1 MFKSC
6 VIFSVLVLPIPI
18 WAQQRR
24 HFTFHYGFSVRN
36 VPSGQKIEV
45 WFPQAHSDEFQQV
58 KVVSVMGDLSI
69 ERTHESKYLNSIF
82 HAVAARTIRNEYNF
96 EVEYDV
102 IRRERIALSRAS
114 MRPNDVMVPVEQA
127 NQYLRP
133 DRLVPVSGKLASI
146 AAKEVGGRTGTL
158 ARARALYDYVFQT
171 MRYDKTGTGWGRG
184 DAEWACDSRRGNC
197 TDFHS
202 VFISMARSQHIPARF
217 EIGFSLPAQKSA
229 AEIAG
234 YHCWADFYDSQ
245 YGWVPVD
252 ISEAWKDPDK
262 RDYFFGAHDSN
273 RVQFSIGRDLV
284 LNPPQAGAPLNYF
297 VYAYVEV
304 NGKQW
309 ENISNHF
316 FFRDVALNNN

>member
-6 VIFSVLVLPIPI
+6 VIFSVLLLPIPI
-18 WAQQRR
+18 WAQQSR

-133 DRLVPVSGKLASI
+133 DRLVPVSGKLPASRQR
-146 AAKEVGGRTGTL
+146 KLGDEL
-158 ARARALYDYVFQT
+158 A
-171 MRYDKTGTGWGRG
+171 
-184 DAEWACDSRRGNC
+184 
-197 TDFHS
+197 
-202 VFISMARSQHIPARF
+202 P
-217 EIGFSLPAQKSA
+217 
-229 AEIAG
+229 
-234 YHCWADFYDSQ
+234 
-245 YGWVPVD
+245 
-252 ISEAWKDPDK
+252 
-262 RDYFFGAHDSN
+262 
-273 RVQFSIGRDLV
+273 
-284 LNPPQAGAPLNYF
+284 
-297 VYAYVEV
+297 
-304 NGKQW
+304 
-309 ENISNHF
+309 
-316 FFRDVALNNN
+316 